1 MNSAVRAAIAC
12 AALSFAFHFT
22 ASVYLAR
29 AQNTPTTPGDEK
41 QIQAGKRLYASSCV
55 FCHGADGNSTG
66 AAPSLRKPDL
76 SADQIAG
83 VISDGKPGTA
93 MPAFK
98 GTYSTAQIG
107 DLVQYVLS
115 LMKSSA
121 SGIGQKR
128 SAASSSPEA
137 EGAAIYANK
146 CASCHEV
153 GTAPLFNHYILKTMS
168 PDYILYALRS
178 GAMREIAAKMPFPQ
192 RVAVAEY
199 LTSKR
204 AGSSRPTNP
213 SAGQCTEPTSSD
225 FSGPEWNGWGV
236 DMDNSRFQPADQA
249 GLTAAQVPKLKL
261 KWAFGFPGDWG
272 AFAQPVVAG
281 GRIFVGSSMGVVY
294 SLDAKTGCT
303 YWKFRAEGAVR
314 SAVAIGPGNLAYFGD
329 YRTNVYAVNAI
340 TGKLVWK
347 TRITDHPYA
356 RVTDA
361 PKLYEGRLYAGVS
374 SREEWMASD
383 PHYECC
389 TFRGVLVSLDAATGK
404 QIWKT
409 YTIATAPHPNAT
421 KPDGTKKWGPS
432 GAAIWSSPTVD
443 TQKGL
448 LYVGVGDNYS
458 DPPTANSDSILAVD
472 MKTGKIVWSKQLT
485 TGDAFNTS
493 CIQRDTVNCPAKP
506 GGDYDFAAPPL
517 LRKLPNGQRILI
529 LSQKSATV
537 LAIDPDKQ
545 GAVLWKAQ
553 IGKGGPLGGI
563 EWGPATDAKVVYE
576 ALSDLDVISFPE
588 GIKGDSKIGGGLFA
602 LDIATGKQIWVA
614 PPVLGTC
621 RVPRCTPAQSAAVS
635 AIPGVVF
642 SGSDDGHMRA
652 YSAESG
658 KIVWDFDTA
667 RDFKTVNNVPAHG
680 GSIDGGGGAAIAGG
694 MVFVNSGYGALFG
707 LPGNVLLAF
716 SPQ

>member
-12 AALSFAFHFT
+12 ATLSFAFHST
-22 ASVYLAR
+22 APAHVAR
-29 AQNTPTTPGDEK
+29 AQNTATTASDEK
-41 QIQAGKRLYASSCV
+41 QIQAGKKLYASNCV
-55 FCHGADGNSTG
+55 FCHGADGNGTG
-66 AAPSLRKPDL
+66 AGPSLRKLNLP
-76 SADQIAG
+76 ADQIAG
-83 VISDGKPGTA
+83 VISDGKAGTA

-107 DLVQYVLS
+107 DLAQYVLS
-115 LMKSSA
+115 LMKSGASA
-121 SGIGQKR
+121 NAQKR
-128 SAASSSPEA
+128 SATSNSPEA

-153 GTAPLFNHYILKTMS
+153 GTAPLFNHYILKSMS
-168 PDYILYALRS
+168 PDYILYVLRS

-199 LTSKR
+199 LTGKR

-213 SAGQCTEPTSSD
+213 SAGQCTGPASSD
-225 FSGPEWNGWGV
+225 FSKPEWNGWGV

-281 GRIFVGSSMGVVY
+281 GRVFVGSSMGVVY

-314 SAVAIGPGNLAYFGD
+314 SAVVIGAGNLAYFGD
-329 YRTNVYAVNAI
+329 YRTNIYAVNAI

-404 QIWKT
+404 QIWRT
-409 YTIATAPHPNAT
+409 YTISTAPHPTAT

-432 GAAIWSSPTVD
+432 GAAIWSSPTAD
-443 TQKGL
+443 AQKGL

-485 TGDAFNTS
+485 TGDTFNTS

-517 LRKLPNGQRILI
+517 LRTLPSGQRMLI

-563 EWGPATDAKVVYE
+563 EWGPAADAKVVYE

-588 GIKGDSKIGGGLFA
+588 GIKGDSKVGGGLFA
-602 LDIATGKQIWVA
+602 IDIATGKQIWAA
-614 PPVLGTC
+614 PPVPGTC
-621 RVPRCTPAQSAAVS
+621 RVPRCTPAQSAAVT

-652 YSAESG
+652 YSAENG

-667 RDFKTVNNVPAHG
+667 RNFKTVNNVPAHG

-694 MVFVNSGYGALFG
+694 RAFVNSGYGALFG
-707 LPGNVLLAF
+707 MPGNVLLAF
-716 SPQ
+716 GPQ

>member
-1 MNSAVRAAIAC
+1 
-12 AALSFAFHFT
+12 
-22 ASVYLAR
+22 
-29 AQNTPTTPGDEK
+29 
-41 QIQAGKRLYASSCV
+41 
-55 FCHGADGNSTG
+55 
-66 AAPSLRKPDL
+66 
-76 SADQIAG
+76 
-83 VISDGKPGTA
+83 
-93 MPAFK
+93 
-98 GTYSTAQIG
+98 
-107 DLVQYVLS
+107 
-115 LMKSSA
+115 
-121 SGIGQKR
+121 
-128 SAASSSPEA
+128 
-137 EGAAIYANK
+137 
-146 CASCHEV
+146 V
-153 GTAPLFNHYILKTMS
+153 GTAPLFNHYILKSMS
-168 PDYILYALRS
+168 PDYILYVLRS
-178 GAMREIAAKMPFPQ
+178 GAMREIAADMPFRQ

-199 LTSKR
+199 LTGKR

-213 SAGQCTEPTSSD
+213 LAGQCTGRTSSD

-272 AFAQPVVAG
+272 AFAQPVIAG
-281 GRIFVGSSMGVVY
+281 GRVFVGSSMGVVY

-303 YWKFRAEGAVR
+303 YWKFRAEDAVR
-314 SAVAIGPGNLAYFGD
+314 SAVVIGPGNMAYFGD
-329 YRTNVYAVNAI
+329 YRTNMYAVNAS

-347 TRITDHPYA
+347 MRISDHPYA

-404 QIWKT
+404 QIWKL
-409 YTIATAPHPNAT
+409 YTIPTAPHPNAT

-485 TGDAFNTS
+485 AGDAFNTS
-493 CIQRDTVNCPAKP
+493 CIQKNMVNCPAKP

-517 LRKLPNGQRILI
+517 LRALPSGQRVLI

-563 EWGPATDAKVVYE
+563 EWGPAADAKVVYE

-588 GIKGDSKIGGGLFA
+588 GIKGDSREGGGLFA
-602 LDIATGKQIWVA
+602 LDIATGKQMWTA
-614 PPVLGTC
+614 APVLGTC
-621 RVPRCTPAQSAAVS
+621 RVPRCTPAQSAAVT
-635 AIPGVVF
+635 AMPGVVF

-652 YSAESG
+652 YSSQDG

-667 RDFKTVNNVPAHG
+667 RDFKTVNKVPARG

-707 LPGNVLLAF
+707 MPGNVLLAF
-716 SPQ
+716 SPE